1 MPLGLHPNCQTQLH
15 ASLVE
20 QLAHASVRHGMFLA
34 PSSSLYLF
42 LSQATL
48 PQTGKLHARL
58 QKLVGDAPL
67 VDFVNGVLARELY
80 EGQKFQTEEGP
91 VLLSALPMYSDLPAL
106 ADRLVASFESL
117 PWQYTLTVQ
126 LPSSFSEVFCSHIKN
141 IELTDTV
148 SIRCGDD
155 VLAETYPL
163 VSGQEKRDQAIAGGG
178 LAALL
183 IPSQPSWKA
192 DLAYLQVRVEGFF
205 GKYAQTEPLV
215 EAIGIVRAFYGLALA
230 LRLFKPGSSYQPYPH
245 REKVY
250 IHRRIEER
258 WIVEEVHELESRHS
272 EAIRDLALHDLDGNL
287 DDDAKRAHWM
297 RLKLDS
303 IGTVFRADERA
314 KSITL
319 GAQWLLDS
327 HCGNDELLQF
337 VQAAVVVE
345 ILLGDKASSDLTGL
359 GELLANRCAYLIAST
374 HTQRNEIL
382 QDFRNIYQVRS
393 KIVHRGKSRLAL
405 GESTLFNKLR
415 WMCRRIIQEE
425 VELLEKDSARKDA

>member
-1 MPLGLHPNCQTQLH
+1 MALGLHPNCQTQLR
-15 ASLVE
+15 ASLEE
-20 QLAHASVRHGMFLA
+20 QLAHASVRHGMFLTA
-34 PSSSLYLF
+34 SSSLYLF

-48 PQTGKLHARL
+48 PQTGKLQARL
-58 QKLVGDAPL
+58 QKLVGEAPL
-67 VDFVNGVLARELY
+67 VDFVNGVLARELC
-80 EGQKFQTEEGP
+80 EGQKYQTDEGP
-91 VLLSALPMYSDLPAL
+91 VMLSALPKYSDLPAL
-106 ADRLVASFESL
+106 ANRLVTSFESL

-126 LPSSFSEVFCSHIKN
+126 LPTSFSEIFCPHIKN
-141 IELTDTV
+141 IELTDTISV
-148 SIRCGDD
+148 RRGDE

-183 IPSQPSWKA
+183 MPTQPSWKA
-192 DLAYLQVRVEGFF
+192 DFAYLQVKVEGFI
-205 GKYAQTEPLV
+205 GKYAETEPLL
-215 EAIGIVRAFYGLALA
+215 EAIAIVRAFYGLALA

-250 IHRRIEER
+250 IHRRLEEG
-258 WIVEEVHELESRHS
+258 WIIEEVHELESRHS
-272 EAIRDLALHDLDGNL
+272 EAIRNLALHDLDGNL

-303 IGTVFRADERA
+303 IGGVFRAREGA
-314 KSITL
+314 KNIAL

-382 QDFRNIYQVRS
+382 QDFRNIYEVRS
-393 KIVHRGKSRLAL
+393 KIVHRGKSRFAL
-405 GESTLFNKLR
+405 GERTLFNKLR

-425 VELLEKDSARKDA
+425 VELLEKDNAPKDA